1 MKKLIE
7 ELMLNEFIFLFFLI
21 FSRYLGMM
29 LLTPVFSSQV
39 IFYQAKILI
48 ALSLTIFSFP
58 LVSSM
63 YPPIYPEN
71 NVLVVVEIISEASVG
86 LFMGLTVFLVFSAI
100 QLGGQIIDMRMGFRI
115 ANVVD
120 PFSGA
125 NSPVIGQLKNILVTL
140 IFLALNGHLY
150 LIRHLY
156 ESFQIIPPGR
166 VNFSNRIWQ
175 YFFRRS
181 ADMFLL
187 GVKIALPIAGA
198 IFFIDI
204 ILAFLAR
211 SVPQMNLFVIGL
223 PIKIMAGLILLFVL
237 MPVLNIFY
245 AEVIMDVINEIPAM
259 FKLIAP

>member
-1 MKKLIE
+1 MIE
-7 ELMLNEFIFLFFLI
+7 NLMINEYIYLFFLI

-39 IFYQAKILI
+39 ILYQVKVLV
-48 ALSLTIFSFP
+48 ALTLAVLTFP
-58 LVSSM
+58 LVSGM
-63 YPPIYPEN
+63 YPPVSPDN
-71 NVLVVVEIISEASVG
+71 NLLVIVEIISEASIG
-86 LFMGLTVFLVFSAI
+86 LFMGLTVFLVFSAV

-125 NSPVIGQLKNILVTL
+125 NSPVIGQLNNIFVTL
-140 IFLALNGHLY
+140 LFLALNGHLY
-150 LIRHLY
+150 LVRHLY
-156 ESFQIIPPGR
+156 ESFEIIPPGR
-166 VNFSNRIWQ
+166 VNFSSQLWQ

-181 ADMFLL
+181 ADMFVL

-237 MPVLNIFY
+237 MPVLNNYYSEI
-245 AEVIMDVINEIPAM
+245 IMNVINEIPAL
-259 FKLIAP
+259 FRLIAP

>member
-1 MKKLIE
+1 MINQHLY
-7 ELMLNEFIFLFFLI
+7 FFFLI
-21 FSRYLGMM
+21 LSRYLGMM
-29 LLTPVFSSQV
+29 LLTPFFSSQV
-39 IFYQAKILI
+39 IFYRAKILI
-48 ALSLTIFSFP
+48 ALTLATFSYP
-58 LVSSM
+58 LVLS
-63 YPPIYPEN
+63 IYQPLAPAN
-71 NVLVVVEIISEASVG
+71 NLSLIIEIISEFSIG
-86 LFMGLTVFLVFSAI
+86 LFMGLAVFLVFSAI

-125 NSPVIGQLKNILVTL
+125 NSPVIGQLKNIFVTL

-150 LIRHLY
+150 LIKHLY
-156 ESFQIIPPGR
+156 NSFKVIPPGR
-166 VNFSNRIWQ
+166 VKFSNQLWQ

-181 ADMFLL
+181 ADMFVL

-223 PIKIMAGLILLFVL
+223 PIKIMAGLILLYVL
-237 MPVLNIFY
+237 MPVLNHYY
-245 AEVIMDVINEIPAM
+245 AEVIMNVINEIPAL
-259 FKLIAP
+259 FRLLVP